1 MIRKPFQSKL
11 IPHLE
16 MIRECRAKGMSY
28 PQVAGELRSRFG
40 LSAAPSTIFAF
51 VKVRSRRRAGFALLT
66 TEPPRRAP
74 SATTQQTPPS
84 PVRPAVHAPAAANW
98 HFYDPN
104 KPLEKL
110 PLQP

>member
-1 MIRKPFQSKL
+1 MTRKPFQSKL

-16 MIRECRAKGMSY
+16 IIRECRSKGMSY
-28 PQVAGELRSRFG
+28 PQVAEELRARFG

-51 VKVRSRRRAGFALLT
+51 VKVRSRRRAGFAILT
-66 TEPPRRAP
+66 AELSRRTP
-74 SATTQQTPPS
+74 GATTSQTPLS
-84 PVRPAVHAPAAANW
+84 PARPATPAAAANW

-110 PLQP
+110 TS